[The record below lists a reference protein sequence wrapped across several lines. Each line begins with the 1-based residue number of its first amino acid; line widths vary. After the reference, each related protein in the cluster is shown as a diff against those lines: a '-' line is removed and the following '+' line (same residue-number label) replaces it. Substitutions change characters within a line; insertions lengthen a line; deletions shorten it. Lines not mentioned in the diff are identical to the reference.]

1 MGVGMWG
8 AVLLC
13 GLARDGGL
21 TAGHALV
28 DCVHIHCCGNGHLG
42 FRPDGGSLLRSA
54 KVSKT
59 LFAPPLGAS
68 LRLGMPERR
77 HCSVGPLRNTC
88 VRPAWL
94 TGRRDQRPPRGGLIA
109 DLVLGDRVSPV
120 GSQVWQSPTIL
131 CGITGMAVTTNPL
144 WERACSRKR
153 WVSLR

>member
-1 MGVGMWG
+1 MGVGSG
-8 AVLLC
+8 ARFSC
-13 GLARDGGL
+13 GSGLARDGGL

-120 GSQVWQSPTIL
+120 GASSLPQFFPGGCSQASPSPQIP
-131 CGITGMAVTTNPL
+131 CV
-144 WERACSRKR
+144 RACSRRR